1 MSDCP
6 MCDQG
11 VKTKII
17 MYIDIGLKEDD
28 EYKLKTFT
36 GDMDTIDRLMKHP
49 RFPYFIME
57 DLVEITG
64 EEDVCTTDEGT
75 V

>member
-1 MSDCP
+1 

-49 RFPYFIME
+49 RFPFFIKE

-64 EEDVCTTDEGT
+64 ENYV
-75 V
+75 